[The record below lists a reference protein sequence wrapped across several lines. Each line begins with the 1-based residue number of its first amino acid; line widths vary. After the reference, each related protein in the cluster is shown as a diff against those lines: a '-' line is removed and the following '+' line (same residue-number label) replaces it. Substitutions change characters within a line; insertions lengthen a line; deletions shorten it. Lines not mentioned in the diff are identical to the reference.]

1 MFTADVET
9 ELNAQIDKDI
19 AQDAA
24 LASISAGT
32 VSFTPTGDIAATTVQ
47 AAIVE
52 VDTEMH
58 AADTALQAAITAGDA
73 LKVAK
78 AGDTMTGHL
87 TLPTGPAA
95 ANAVRKDYVDAADT
109 ALGSS
114 ITAGDA
120 LKVAKAGDTMTG
132 QLKVYNG
139 IQGEFIRHNNGT
151 YGVIQYSDSGT
162 YYNPLLTNSGDPNG
176 TWNALRPFMVT
187 LANGNV
193 TMSHAVSIG
202 GSLSVT
208 GFSTL
213 GTGWDTTCLNATL
226 NTGGSGNVRI
236 MGSQDA
242 FLSLHRLSGFAT
254 NFGLANDNNLRWGGW
269 SHGGNYWL
277 LWSER
282 HCGYPFSQGRIL
294 FAGDVDWSSGGMTE
308 AAGTVVT
315 GLQWGVLLYRCR
327 YVQMYTNGWVT
338 MNHA

>member
-1 MFTADVET
+1 M
-9 ELNAQIDKDI
+9 
-19 AQDAA
+19 
-24 LASISAGT
+24 
-32 VSFTPTGDIAATTVQ
+32 Q

-58 AADTALQAAITAGDA
+58 AADATLQTNIDSANTNANNRV
-73 LKVAK
+73 LK

-213 GTGWDTTCLNATL
+213 GTGWDTTCVNSTVNYGA
-226 NTGGSGNVRI
+226 NSGVRI

-242 FLSLHRLSGFAT
+242 FMSFHRLSGFAA
-254 NFGLANDNNLRWGGW
+254 NFGLGNDNSLRFGGW
-269 SHGGNYWL
+269 SHGSNYWL
-277 LWSER
+277 VWTER

-294 FAGDVDWSSGGMTE
+294 FAGDIGFGSGMQE
-308 AAGTVVT
+308 AANTVFT
-315 GLQWGVLLYRCR
+315 GMDYGGGLHRCR

-338 MNHA
+338 INHA